1 MSALLAFVSVPPSRL
16 HGALLLLAE
25 SFAHHFVHRR
35 LYKPGRDR
43 LVVVIALPVI
53 RNHVPV
59 VHDRRAQLRQR
70 FDQSREP
77 GIRLVE
83 GLYRALQIV
92 ELAKR
97 FVDLTVPQ

>member
-16 HGALLLLAE
+16 HGALLFLAE
-25 SFAHHFVHRR
+25 AFAHHFVHRR

-43 LVVVIALPVI
+43 LAVVISLPVI
-53 RNHVPV
+53 RDHVPV
-59 VHDRRAQLRQR
+59 VHDIRAQLRQR

-83 GLYRALQIV
+83 GLDRGFQLV
-92 ELAKR
+92 DLTKR
-97 FVDLTVPQ
+97 LVDLTVP